1 MYYPLGGKRV
11 ILCGVFMANKTE
23 KGGLKKAMQKCKKK
37 CFSSFCFWFVKSTL
51 ISELVNE
58 FNAKEKQFQIH

>member
-23 KGGLKKAMQKCKKK
+23 KGDL
-37 CFSSFCFWFVKSTL
+37 
-51 ISELVNE
+51 
-58 FNAKEKQFQIH
+58 KEKIKGPLRGPIKNL